1 MSDVDKETYA
11 PLILMTGQFESLFM
25 SDSHMVKHESIFEE
39 LSEEGW
45 TGGGYDWTSLA
56 RVLVSEKLP
65 EIESTIKYDPEA
77 GMFSASGPVDNLKK
91 LGTAMQEL
99 YNDED
104 MIRDL
109 LSRAELDD

>member
-1 MSDVDKETYA
+1 MSDADKETYA
-11 PLILMTGQFESLFM
+11 PLILMTGEYEALFM
-25 SDSHMVKHESIFEE
+25 SDTHMVEWSHVFEE
-39 LSEEGW
+39 REEEGW

-65 EIESTIKYDPEA
+65 EIESDITYDPEA
-77 GMFSASGPVDNLKK
+77 GMFSAQGPLGALKK
-91 LGTAMQEL
+91 LGTAMQQL
-99 YNDED
+99 YNDET